1 MPIEKKK
8 FAQRV
13 KAFCS
18 VLWVRERWLFQ
29 MSLASTWLKNYSL
42 EQQRIKEILD
52 ICIYVYVEETIQW

>member
-18 VLWVRERWLFQ
+18 VLWVREMTFPNVPGLNMTQELFPGT
-29 MSLASTWLKNYSL
+29 AKN
-42 EQQRIKEILD
+42 
-52 ICIYVYVEETIQW
+52 